1 MFETNAAAQLVAT
14 GNEVGELLAGVD
26 AFRHLNETAS
36 IKE

>member
-26 AFRHLNETAS
+26 ALD
-36 IKE
+36 I